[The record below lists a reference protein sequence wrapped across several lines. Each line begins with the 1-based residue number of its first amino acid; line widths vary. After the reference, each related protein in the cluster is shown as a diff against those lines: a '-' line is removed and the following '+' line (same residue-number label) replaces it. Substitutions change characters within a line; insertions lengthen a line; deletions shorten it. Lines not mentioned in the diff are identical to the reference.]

1 MLHPQNQPISRR
13 NPQKRSLTYPDS
25 EHFLR
30 LQRIMIPPYGLVYPQ
45 IQSNSLEYVNHNV
58 PNVKLFCQ
66 RQPNNIVGYISSL
79 YLHFAQVLLVM
90 MHITIFIAFP
100 SRQARARRYVLSKL
114 KQSCHPNLAERL
126 DQWGWIC
133 LEVGFLLIK

>member
-1 MLHPQNQPISRR
+1 
-13 NPQKRSLTYPDS
+13 
-25 EHFLR
+25 
-30 LQRIMIPPYGLVYPQ
+30 
-45 IQSNSLEYVNHNV
+45 
-58 PNVKLFCQ
+58 
-66 RQPNNIVGYISSL
+66 
-79 YLHFAQVLLVM
+79 M

-133 LEVGFLLIK
+133 IEVGFLLIK

>member
-1 MLHPQNQPISRR
+1 MLHPQYQPISRR
-13 NPQKRSLTYPDS
+13 NPQERSLTYPVS
-25 EHFLR
+25 EHLFE
-30 LQRIMIPPYGLVYPQ
+30 GSTNHDSSVWSCVPQ
-45 IQSNSLEYVNHNV
+45 IQSNSLEYVNHHV
-58 PNVKLFCQ
+58 PNVIFFQ

-133 LEVGFLLIK
+133 IEVGFLLIK